1 MIHNRLEL
9 IMYSLTAVLIL
20 ASIPAISVCQTDCD
34 FPTSSNLEDVIAEVL
49 NFGDNPTPA
58 VVSVTNF
65 HPVCLAHGQERDRY
79 RFLSVVV
86 EYTCSNSGNCPNGN
100 HGSVVEQFE
109 SQCNGGTWTSQVL
122 ASSGDTCTQNP
133 TANFSTTTRGDCF
146 LCSSPEKAS
155 DSSLTTDNL
164 THCVRKYRSNSQHN
178 ILCVAILQ
186 FRRL

>member
-1 MIHNRLEL
+1 
-9 IMYSLTAVLIL
+9 MYSLTAVLIL
-20 ASIPAISVCQTDCD
+20 TSIPAIAVCQTDCNL
-34 FPTSSNLEDVIAEVL
+34 PTSSDLEDVITVAL
-49 NFGDNPTPA
+49 IFGDNPTTPNIN
-58 VVSVTNF
+58 VTKI

-86 EYTCSNSGNCPNGN
+86 EYTCSNNGNCP
-100 HGSVVEQFE
+100 HGSAVEQFE

-122 ASSGDTCTQNP
+122 ASSGDTRTQNP

-146 LCSSPEKAS
+146 LCLSPEKLS

-164 THCVRKYRSNSQHN
+164 THCVRKYRSFSNSQHN